1 MNTLIEAKN
10 TPGIDMSKTVSIEK
24 KAAAHNE
31 PPPSENTVINKEN
44 STPEPMLAQTIQQ
57 PSDEDLEAKY
67 GPLVHDGSVINQM
80 HFAAK
85 FARDN
90 LVLYDPSQS
99 TFYDYASNTGLWQPV
114 NDEKLMVNLGV
125 WIQEILFGLGK
136 HFLLKKRTQNTMS
149 QILKLIRGEAEK
161 PDAFQRTNNIIHVRN
176 GVLHLDDTP
185 PSFNSFSPDYYS
197 RNSSSISFDETAE
210 CPEFLGK
217 LLQPA
222 LSDDDISLLQRYA
235 GQCLLGCNPSQ
246 RLLLLRG
253 TAGGGKTTV
262 ANIIQSVIGDH
273 NVAQLRPEH
282 LGERFELAHYI
293 GKTLLIGVDVPGDFL
308 NQKHAHKIKTLIGG
322 DQFSPEQKNKSGR
335 PNIKGEFNVIIT
347 TNTRLRIRLDSDSG
361 AWRRRLSIIDYSLPP
376 TQKPVQHFADQ
387 LISTEG
393 AGILNWCIEGA
404 VQLLSELT
412 TTGHIHL
419 TSEQTERVETLLCES
434 DSVRYFVRECVEQ
447 QELEDVTTNEL
458 LTSYNYYCDERS
470 WQGVSTRQFENQI
483 HDMMMDIHRV
493 PKRTN
498 ISRNGKNQR
507 GFANVV
513 LR

>member
-10 TPGIDMSKTVSIEK
+10 TPGIDMTKIIAIEK

-67 GPLVHDGSVINQM
+67 GPLIEEGSVVNQM
-80 HFAAK
+80 YVAGK

-90 LVLYDPSQS
+90 LILQEPAQS
-99 TFYDYASNTGLWQPV
+99 TFYNYDPKTGLWQPV
-114 NDEKLMVNLGV
+114 SSETVKIKLGIWLR
-125 WIQEILFGLGK
+125 ETLLESAK
-136 HFLLKKRTQNTMS
+136 HLLKRLNQNLLS
-149 QILKLIRGEAEK
+149 QILPFLRGLAEK
-161 PDAFQRTNNIIHVRN
+161 RDAFQRTNNIVHVGN

-185 PSFNSFSPDYYS
+185 PSFHGFSPDYYS

-262 ANIIQSVIGDH
+262 ANIIQSVVGDH
-273 NVAQLRPEH
+273 NVAQLRVNM

-293 GKTLLIGVDVPGDFL
+293 GKTLLVNTDVEGDFL
-308 NQKHAHKIKTLIGG
+308 NHKYAHVLKALIGG
-322 DQFSPEQKNKSGR
+322 DRLSPEQKNQGNR

-361 AWRRRLSIIDYSLPP
+361 AWERRMLIIDYSLPRP
-376 TQKPVQHFADQ
+376 QKPIQHFADQ

-404 VQLLSELT
+404 VQLLSELN
-412 TTGHIHL
+412 TTGHIQL
-419 TSEQTERVETLLCES
+419 TNEQTERVETLLCES
-434 DSVRYFVRECVEQ
+434 DSVRYFVMKCVEKREQ
-447 QELEDVTTNEL
+447 GDVTTNEL
-458 LTSYNYYCDERS
+458 LTGYNNYCDERG
-470 WQGVSTRQFENQI
+470 WLGVSNRQFENQI
-483 HDMMMDIHRV
+483 SDVMMDLHRV
-493 PKRTN
+493 ARRHDIKRFN
-498 ISRNGKNQR
+498 KSYR
-507 GFANVV
+507 GFSQVT
-513 LR
+513 LMI